1 MSERHTRADS
11 AVTFDIQHTCTHP
24 GILSL
29 YLTVLCV
36 LNICSLVA
44 TLMNPIPYP
53 NSILFYNFALL
64 GLAYVFHQYLEG
76 MCPAHTCTAIP

>member
-1 MSERHTRADS
+1 M
-11 AVTFDIQHTCTHP
+11 FDIQHTSAHP

-44 TLMNPIPYP
+44 TLMHPIPYP
-53 NSILFYNFALL
+53 NSILFYNFAVL
-64 GLAYVFHQYLEG
+64 GLAYIFHQYLEG
-76 MCPAHTCTAIP
+76 MCPAQHFNTCTAVP